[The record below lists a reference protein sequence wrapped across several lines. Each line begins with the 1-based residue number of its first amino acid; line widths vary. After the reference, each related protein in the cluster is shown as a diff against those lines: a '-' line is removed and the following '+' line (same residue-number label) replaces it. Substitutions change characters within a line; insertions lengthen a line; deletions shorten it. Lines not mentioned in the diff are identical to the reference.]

1 MRLFQAFHEFMS
13 ENQKFNLE
21 QRSGLLQRLRA
32 IYIRRAR
39 QGMQV
44 TNQGRHHLWQKYEPR
59 DS

>member
-1 MRLFQAFHEFMS
+1 MS
-13 ENQKFNLE
+13 ENQRFNLE

-39 QGMQV
+39 QDMQV

>member
-1 MRLFQAFHEFMS
+1 MS

-59 DS
+59 DL